1 MGTTIWLALENT
13 FVNYDRADWSVVE
26 TDGRT
31 TTMRN
36 KHEQDNT
43 VFVTNIADGIYIV
56 VLEE

>member
-1 MGTTIWLALENT
+1 MGTTIWLALEST
-13 FVNYDRADWSVVE
+13 FVNYDKADWSVVE

-36 KHEQDNT
+36 RHEPDNT

-56 VLEE
+56 ILEE

>member
-1 MGTTIWLALENT
+1 MGTTIWLALETT
-13 FVNYDRADWSVVE
+13 FVNYNKDDWSVVK

-36 KHEQDNT
+36 RLEPDNI
-43 VFVTNIADGIYIV
+43 VFVTNIADGVYIV